1 MITLTA
7 SQAKQNFGALLGQLA
22 HSPVAIERHHKTVA
36 VVMSPEAAQ
45 SVSDPRRMAR
55 EAQRQRELQRL
66 VQHQQIAID
75 ILCAPRS
82 AQKKHIQAALDSV
95 KRWET
100 EHLCSADYIE
110 RWQQWLALPVSELAP
125 LMCGPAQGWGPA
137 MRQNSPFTALH
148 GNDPLA
154 SARP

>member
-1 MITLTA
+1 MITLSA

-36 VVMSPEAAQ
+36 VVLSPEAAQ
-45 SVSDPRRMAR
+45 SVSDPRRLAR
-55 EAQRQRELQRL
+55 QAQQQRELQRL

-75 ILCAPRS
+75 MLCAPRS
-82 AQKKHIQAALDSV
+82 VQKKHIQAALDRV

-110 RWQQWLALPVSELAP
+110 RWQQWLALPVTELAP

-137 MRQNSPFTALH
+137 MRQNSPLTAFD